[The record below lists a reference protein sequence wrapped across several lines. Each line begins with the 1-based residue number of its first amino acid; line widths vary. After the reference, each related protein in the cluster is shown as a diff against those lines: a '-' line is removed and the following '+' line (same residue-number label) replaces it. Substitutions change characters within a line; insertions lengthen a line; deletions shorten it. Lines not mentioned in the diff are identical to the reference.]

1 MLMGMGKVIVTITA
15 KPGEDLVKQP
25 DLPITRDLQA
35 INDRYETIWHDIEK
49 RGVDLE
55 TTLNSA
61 DKYFSSLNEATQ
73 FLDECEKTLANQ
85 PAIAN
90 DLPSIQKQ
98 LVAAE
103 VSEQVFFSE
112 NLCNSLPNTPLNFL
126 KGPY

>member
-55 TTLNSA
+55 TTLNNA

-103 VSEQVFFSE
+103 VSEQIFFSE
-112 NLCNSLPNTPLNFL
+112 NLYSSLPNTQLNFL
-126 KGPY
+126 KGLY